1 MSSLH
6 GMENA
11 MLRTLPP
18 DLITNLSIN
27 WYDYDETDEEI
38 EEDYSEI
45 ENFMHILSMVFY
57 SVAFLLGVTGNGLVI
72 WITSFKMKRTVN
84 TVWFLN
90 LAIADF
96 IFTFFLPLS
105 IAYTAL
111 GFHWPFGML
120 LCKLNSFVA
129 FLNMFASVF
138 LLMVISIDR
147 CLSVA
152 SPVWSHNHRSSK
164 LASLVALVVWCL
176 ALTLSSP
183 YLAFRDTRSSHNT
196 YKNSTVTHCYNNF
209 AFSDD
214 NNSEHIQYLIAVRHK
229 AMIITRFVCGFF
241 IPFIVI
247 IVCYS
252 IIALRLKKNRLAKKS
267 KPFKIIV
274 AVIVSFFFCWLPYH
288 VFSFLETTTHSS
300 PSSAMMR
307 AIIIGIPLASSL
319 AFINSCINP
328 ILYVFMGQDFKEKF
342 KKSIL
347 SAFESAFSEESA
359 QTSISKN
366 KCKSISDAE
375 TNFN

>member
-6 GMENA
+6 GLENA
-11 MLRTLPP
+11 KLTTIAP
-18 DLITNLSIN
+18 DMVNASIS
-27 WYDYDETDEEI
+27 WYDYEEEEEEV
-38 EEDYSEI
+38 EEDYVDI
-45 ENFMHILSMVFY
+45 ERFMHILSMVFY
-57 SVAFLLGVTGNGLVI
+57 SIAFLLGVTGNGLVI
-72 WITSFKMKRTVN
+72 WITGFKMKKTVN

-129 FLNMFASVF
+129 FLNMFASV
-138 LLMVISIDR
+138 LILMVISIDR
-147 CLSVA
+147 CLSAA
-152 SPVWSHNHRSSK
+152 SPVWSQNHRSAK
-164 LASLVALVVWCL
+164 LASIVALVVWCL
-176 ALTLSSP
+176 ALALSSP
-183 YLAFRDTRSSHNT
+183 YLAFRDTRSSYNV
-196 YKNSTVTHCYNNF
+196 YRNSTVIHCYNNF

-214 NNSEHIQYLIAVRHK
+214 NKSEYVQYLKAVRHK

-252 IIALRLKKNRLAKKS
+252 IIALRLKKNRLAKTS
-267 KPFKIIV
+267 KPFKIII

-300 PSSAMMR
+300 PSPGMIR
-307 AIIIGIPLASSL
+307 AITIGIPLASSL
-319 AFINSCINP
+319 AFLNSCINP

-342 KKSIL
+342 KRSIL

-375 TNFN
+375 THFN